1 MLLWRL
7 YHFELIFIISF
18 AHGSVPTHSLE
29 LHVLLSYLFHLLIT
43 WVAAC
48 TPVGA
53 KGKKSNIPS
62 AHSLNFLPQ
71 TPGNYEQ
78 TDVKVGVSL
87 KVDGR
92 HR

>member
-1 MLLWRL
+1 MLLWRH
-7 YHFELIFIISF
+7 YRFELTFVISF
-18 AHGSVPTHSLE
+18 AHGSVPTRSLE
-29 LHVLLSYLFHLLIT
+29 LQVLLSCLFHLPIT

-62 AHSLNFLPQ
+62 AQSLNFLPQ
-71 TPGNYEQ
+71 TPGNYAQ
-78 TDVKVGVSL
+78 TDVKVSVSL
-87 KVDGR
+87 KVDGH